1 MMYWLMMYW
10 RTHMNRTT
18 LLLGTAALL
27 FGATACLQSKEEEAP
42 PEQVAPVVE
51 SPPLPTGEYGVQSI
65 SFDDA
70 SGQYSMFLLD
80 TPPGTPAQF
89 QTQELRL
96 AQLTDEEVAAGKRA
110 HIVVDAEGPVAKIP
124 ADYQIAFTHN
134 VVEEKAGKPVVVQQH
149 SSMWSPFMMGMTGA
163 MVGQMLF
170 APRHYYPPP
179 YAGGGVMGGVGG
191 AGASRMAATS
201 DYTAKNGAAP
211 QSTRLSK
218 SGYAKS
224 PSAGLKS
231 TGSGAGSSKLRPN
244 TNSPPRPKA
253 SGRGF
258 GGGRRR

>member
-1 MMYWLMMYW
+1 
-10 RTHMNRTT
+10 MNRTA

-27 FGATACLQSKEEEAP
+27 FGATACLQSAQEEPLEKV
-42 PEQVAPVVE
+42 EPVKE
-51 SPPLPTGEYGVQSI
+51 SPPLPPGQYGVQNI
-65 SFDDA
+65 SYDDA
-70 SGQYSMFLLD
+70 SGLYSMFLLD
-80 TPPGTPAQF
+80 TPPGTPAQY

-96 AQLTDEEVAAGKRA
+96 AQLSEEEVAAGKKA

-134 VVEEKAGKPVVVQQH
+134 VVEEKGGQPVVVQQH

-170 APRHYYPPP
+170 SPRYYYPPP
-179 YAGGGVMGGVGG
+179 YAGGGVMGGFGG
-191 AGASRMAATS
+191 AGTTRALASS
-201 DYTAKNGAAP
+201 DYVSKQGAVP

-218 SGYAKS
+218 SGYSKA

-231 TGSGAGSSKLRPN
+231 TGSGAGSSRLKP
-244 TNSPPRPKA
+244 TTSTPKPRPT
-253 SGRGF
+253 GRGF

>member
-1 MMYWLMMYW
+1 
-10 RTHMNRTT
+10 MNRTA

-27 FGATACLQSKEEEAP
+27 FGSTACLNSAKEEE
-42 PEQVAPVVE
+42 PVEKVE
-51 SPPLPTGEYGVQSI
+51 PVKDSPPLPQGEYGVQSI

-70 SGQYSMFLLD
+70 SGLYSMFLLD
-80 TPPGTPAQF
+80 TPPGTPAQY

-96 AQLTDEEVAAGKRA
+96 AQLSDEEVAAGKRA

-134 VVEEKAGKPVVVQQH
+134 VVEEKNGQPVVVQQH

-170 APRHYYPPP
+170 APRYYYPPP
-179 YAGGGVMGGVGG
+179 YAGGGVMGGFGG
-191 AGASRMAATS
+191 AGATRVQATS
-201 DYTAKNGAAP
+201 DYTSKHGAAP

-218 SGYAKS
+218 SGYSKA

-244 TNSPPRPKA
+244 TTSTPRPKA
-253 SGRGF
+253 TGRGF